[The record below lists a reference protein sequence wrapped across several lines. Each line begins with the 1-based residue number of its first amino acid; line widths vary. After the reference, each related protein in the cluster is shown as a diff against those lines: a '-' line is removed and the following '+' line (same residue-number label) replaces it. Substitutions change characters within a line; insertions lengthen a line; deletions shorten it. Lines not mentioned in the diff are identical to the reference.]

1 MNILGISLIVLGV
14 ALVLIGLVFVMPKTS
29 SSDGFG

>member
-14 ALVLIGLVFVMPKTS
+14 ALVLIGLVFVMPKTG
-29 SSDGFG
+29 SSDGLG